1 MSDTICAAIISGII
15 SIVTIISSTLFLFI
29 NIKINRAQE
38 KRMLQ
43 REVFSKYYL
52 PIKFKLGNINNVYN
66 FDSQL
71 DIFVRK
77 SNDALYE
84 KYRQD
89 IKYLYESFLNWILE
103 NQYCYSKDIDKKIFK
118 IVEHMQFVV
127 LNFDNQIILNQSKS
141 QYPLPDFNDIIQNIN
156 TEFENS
162 GFI

>member
-1 MSDTICAAIISGII
+1 M
-15 SIVTIISSTLFLFI
+15 
-29 NIKINRAQE
+29 
-38 KRMLQ
+38 
-43 REVFSKYYL
+43 
-52 PIKFKLGNINNVYN
+52 GNINNVYN

-89 IKYLYESFLNWILE
+89 IKYLYESFLDWILE

-156 TEFENS
+156 TEFESS